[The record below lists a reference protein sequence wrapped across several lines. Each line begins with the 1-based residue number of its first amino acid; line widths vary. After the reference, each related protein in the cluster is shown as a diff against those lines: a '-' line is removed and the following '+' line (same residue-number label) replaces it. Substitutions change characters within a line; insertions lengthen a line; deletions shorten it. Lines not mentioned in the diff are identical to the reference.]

1 MSNYL
6 RITCAAAVAACAA
19 YAQPALASGEIVGA
33 FSAVVNS
40 GGTGNVGAP
49 ISNTFNQT
57 GLFTTYISGSTNYN
71 TYIASNPLH
80 NWDWHTEWFQVSK
93 RAPRV
98 SPTTSARL
106 WGSTR

>member
-33 FSAVVNS
+33 VSAVVNS
-40 GGTGNVGAP
+40 GGTGDPDAP
-49 ISNTFNQT
+49 ITNTFNQT

-71 TYIASNPLH
+71 T
-80 NWDWHTEWFQVSK
+80 
-93 RAPRV
+93 
-98 SPTTSARL
+98 
-106 WGSTR
+106 